1 MGGRILVVED
11 TPHNLELMTYLLEAH
26 GHTVTAALT
35 GEQGI
40 ELATQTRPDL
50 IVMDLQLPGIDG
62 YQALAAVRSAAGL
75 TAVPVVA
82 VTSFAMVG
90 DRDRALEAGF
100 DDYLTKPIDPE
111 TFTADVDLRLPER
124 LRGALR
130 VRPTPAPGGTTE
142 PAKSDRPEL
151 IEQDAADILVVDD
164 SATNQTLLRSV
175 LEPYGYQVRTA
186 HTVEEAVAELEQ
198 RGPDLVLCD
207 VQVSHR
213 RGGDLLSYL
222 RAVPALAQVPFAFL
236 TATAES
242 QDLIEFDGTVNVI
255 RQPIE
260 PAALIDVVKALL
272 TAESGG

>member
-1 MGGRILVVED
+1 MGGHILVVED

-35 GEQGI
+35 GEEGI
-40 ELATQTRPDL
+40 KLATKTRPDL

-75 TAVPVVA
+75 TTVPVVA

-124 LRGALR
+124 LRGSLR
-130 VRPTPAPGGTTE
+130 ARPRPKRETEE
-142 PAKSDRPEL
+142 PAAPDRQEL
-151 IEQDAADILVVDD
+151 IAQGAADILVLND
-164 SATNQTLLRSV
+164 SQTNQTLLRSV
-175 LEPYGYQVRTA
+175 LEPYGYHVRTA
-186 HTVEEAVAELEQ
+186 FTVEDAVAAVEQ
-198 RGPDLVLCD
+198 RSPDLVLSD
-207 VQVSHR
+207 LHVSHQ
-213 RGGDLLSYL
+213 RGTDLLSYL
-222 RAVPALAQVPFAFL
+222 RAAPILAQVSFAFL
-236 TATAES
+236 TATADA
-242 QDLIEFDGTVNVI
+242 QDTCGFDPAVRVI

-260 PAALIDVVKALL
+260 PEDLIDVVEALL
-272 TAESGG
+272 RTKTGG